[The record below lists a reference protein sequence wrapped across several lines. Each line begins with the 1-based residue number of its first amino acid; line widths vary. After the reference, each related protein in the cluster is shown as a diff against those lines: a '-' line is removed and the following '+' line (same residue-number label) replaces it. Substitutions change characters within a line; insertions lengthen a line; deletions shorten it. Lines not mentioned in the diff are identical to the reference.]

1 MLELEMEEKITRTKL
16 IYEEKMRGVM
26 PLSVREK
33 LEETI
38 AALKAQSTILEQ
50 KASILQTELD
60 SRTNRNTPNRTIP
73 NRNTSNRTP
82 SKTPTKGSPFLKA
95 RG

>member
-1 MLELEMEEKITRTKL
+1 MVSLTSPSPGEVPM
-16 IYEEKMRGVM
+16 
-26 PLSVREK
+26 SVREE

-50 KASILQTELD
+50 KATILQTELD
-60 SRTNRNTPNRTIP
+60 QRTSRTPTGGRTATP
-73 NRNTSNRTP
+73 
-82 SKTPTKGSPFLKA
+82 KTPTKSQGRTPARIKA

>member
-26 PLSVREK
+26 PLSVREE